1 MTTYGLIGYPL
12 GHSFSRKFFTEK
24 FEKEGID
31 AQYLNFEIP
40 SIEEFPEI
48 IKNNPELRGLNV
60 TVPYKQ
66 QVMQYLD
73 EISEEAKAIGAV
85 NVVRIERPSPQP
97 SPIMG
102 RETMRNAGNKPDGLP
117 IKGDMSEGLR
127 GSLIGYN
134 SDVIGFVE
142 SIRPLLKAH
151 HKKALILG
159 TGGASKAIRYGLEKK
174 LGMKT
179 LFVSRNAREG
189 MITYEEV
196 TAEVLKEY
204 EVIVNCSPVGMY
216 PHVDECPALPY
227 EAMNENNLLY
237 DLVYNP
243 LETLFMKKGAEQGAT
258 VKNGLE
264 MLHLQAIASWKFWE
278 K

>member
-1 MTTYGLIGYPL
+1 MEKYGLIGYPL
-12 GHSFSRKFFTEK
+12 GHSFSVSYFNQKFAD
-24 FEKEGID
+24 EGIN
-31 AQYLNFEIP
+31 AKYENYEIA
-40 SIEEFPEI
+40 SIDELTEI
-48 IKNNPELRGLNV
+48 LDKTPELHGLNV
-60 TVPYKQ
+60 TIPYKEK
-66 QVMQYLD
+66 VIPFLD
-73 EISEEAKAIGAV
+73 SISPEARAIGAV
-85 NVVRIERPSPQP
+85 NVIRVTHEK
-97 SPIMG
+97 
-102 RETMRNAGNKPDGLP
+102 NKTIL
-117 IKGDMSEGLR
+117 KGF
-127 GSLIGYN
+127 N
-134 SDVIGFVE
+134 SDVIGFTQ
-142 SIRPLLKAH
+142 SIEPMLEKKW

-159 TGGASKAIRYGLEKK
+159 TGGASKAIRYGLEEK
-174 LGMKT
+174 LGMET
-179 LFVSRNAREG
+179 LFVSRSAREG

-227 EAMNENNLLY
+227 EAMNENHLLY
-237 DLVYNP
+237 DLLYNP

>member
-60 TVPYKQ
+60 TIPYKQ
-66 QVMQYLD
+66 QVMLYLD
-73 EISEEAKAIGAV
+73 DISEEAKAIGAV

>member
-48 IKNNPELRGLNV
+48 IKNHPELGGLNV
-60 TVPYKQ
+60 TIPYKQ

-73 EISEEAKAIGAV
+73 DISEEAKAIGAV
-85 NVVRIERPSPQP
+85 NVVKVGE
-97 SPIMG
+97 
-102 RETMRNAGNKPDGLP
+102 KL
-117 IKGDMSEGLR
+117 K
-127 GSLIGYN
+127 GYN

-142 SIRPLLKAH
+142 SIKPLLKAH

-174 LGMKT
+174 LGMET
-179 LFVSRNAREG
+179 LFVSRSAREG
-189 MITYEEV
+189 MITYEDV
-196 TAEVLKEY
+196 NAEVLKEY
-204 EVIVNCSPVGMY
+204 EVIVNCSPVGMF
-216 PHVDECPALPY
+216 PHVDECPTLPY

-243 LETLFMKKGAEQGAT
+243 LETLFMKKGAAQGAT

>member
-1 MTTYGLIGYPL
+1 MNTYGLIGYPL

-60 TVPYKQ
+60 TIPYKQ

-73 EISEEAKAIGAV
+73 DISEEAKAIGAV

-142 SIRPLLKAH
+142 SIKPLLKAH

-179 LFVSRNAREG
+179 LFVSRSAREG

>member
-60 TVPYKQ
+60 TIPYKQ

-127 GSLIGYN
+127 ESLIGYN

-142 SIRPLLKAH
+142 SIKPLLKPH

-179 LFVSRNAREG
+179 LFVSRSAREG

>member
-12 GHSFSRKFFTEK
+12 GHSFSRQFFTKK

-40 SIEEFPEI
+40 SIEEFPDI
-48 IKNNPELRGLNV
+48 IKNNPNLRGLNV
-60 TVPYKQ
+60 TIPYKQ

-73 EISEEAKAIGAV
+73 DISEEAREIGAV
-85 NVVRIERPSPQP
+85 NVVKCQLSTVNSQLH
-97 SPIMG
+97 
-102 RETMRNAGNKPDGLP
+102 TT
-117 IKGDMSEGLR
+117 
-127 GSLIGYN
+127 GYN

-142 SIRPLLKAH
+142 SIKPLLKPH
-151 HKKALILG
+151 HRKALILG

-174 LGMKT
+174 LGLET
-179 LFVSRNAREG
+179 LFVSRSAREG
-189 MITYEEV
+189 MITYEDVNE
-196 TAEVLKEY
+196 TVLKEY

-227 EAMNENNLLY
+227 EAMNENHLLY

-243 LETLFMKKGAEQGAT
+243 LETLFMKKGAAQGAT

-264 MLHLQAIASWKFWE
+264 MLHLQAIASWEFWTTE
-278 K
+278 